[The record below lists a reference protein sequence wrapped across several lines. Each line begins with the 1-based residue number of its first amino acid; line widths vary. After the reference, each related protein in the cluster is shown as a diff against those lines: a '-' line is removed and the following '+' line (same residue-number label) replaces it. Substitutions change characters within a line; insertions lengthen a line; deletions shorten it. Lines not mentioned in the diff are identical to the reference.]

1 MAAKV
6 TTLEAS
12 SGWTFDFS
20 EFTAGDFEE
29 LNEGLR
35 STKVSDVAAILPRI
49 VTATPWGE
57 PKNPATYRNVNIREF
72 LALGKVITEALQED
86 TKK

>member
-35 STKVSDVAAILPRI
+35 NTKVSDVAAILPRI
-49 VTATPWGE
+49 VTATPWGAA
-57 PKNPATYRNVNIREF
+57 KDPATYRNVNIREF

>member
-12 SGWTFDFS
+12 NGWTFDFS

-29 LNEGLR
+29 LNDGLR
-35 STKVSDVAAILPRI
+35 NTRVGAVAEILPRI
-49 VTATPWGE
+49 VTTTPWGDA
-57 PKNPATYRNVNIREF
+57 KNAASYRNAPIREF
-72 LALGKVITEALQED
+72 LSLGKVITEGLQED